1 MWSLAFVPVSFRR
14 HLGDY
19 LQTAGDRFRDI
30 FDINGFHIL
39 TKSVPGEMAEK
50 GWSRTIRATYATQL
64 GFEDRYG
71 HRAVSFPVVSLSAY
85 HESRGESSN
94 GKR

>member
-1 MWSLAFVPVSFRR
+1 MREDL
-14 HLGDY
+14 
-19 LQTAGDRFRDI
+19 
-30 FDINGFHIL
+30 
-39 TKSVPGEMAEK
+39 AEK

-71 HRAVSFPVVSLSAY
+71 HRAVSFPPASLSAY

-94 GKR
+94 GTHRQMLAIQVPCCIASTKKRYFGK